1 MKKKYLIMIISVVI
15 LYLMGMGFQI
25 LSDNDGEVS
34 SFKQFTNVKLETIN
48 KIENKQYN
56 SNTDSHDNQKNDGN
70 NDSSDESNNVSFT
83 LVIL

>member
-1 MKKKYLIMIISVVI
+1 
-15 LYLMGMGFQI
+15 MGMGFQI

-34 SFKQFTNVKLETIN
+34 SFKQFTNVKLETTN